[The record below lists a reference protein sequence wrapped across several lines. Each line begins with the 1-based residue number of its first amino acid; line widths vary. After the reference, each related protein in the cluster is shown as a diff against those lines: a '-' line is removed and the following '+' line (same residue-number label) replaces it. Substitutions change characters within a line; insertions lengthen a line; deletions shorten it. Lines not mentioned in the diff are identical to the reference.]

1 MRAKT
6 DTVIPKYPSA
16 MNGEQAQSTPFD
28 PRSITRPHES
38 LLRYYVIVSA
48 FSLFL
53 FPIIYLHYYIY
64 YRTLWYSFDDEGV
77 RMGWGMFW
85 KREVNLTYRRIQD
98 IHVTRNII
106 ERRMGLASVA
116 LQTASGSSKPEATIV
131 GVREADA
138 LRDFLYLKMRGARG
152 ERTDS
157 AESPAPADADEAL
170 VALRDIAASLRT
182 LVEKQGGAR

>member
-1 MRAKT
+1 MAHAPVT
-6 DTVIPKYPSA
+6 ADA
-16 MNGEQAQSTPFD
+16 GFD
-28 PRSITRPHES
+28 PRSITRPDRR
-38 LLRYYVIVSA
+38 LLDYYLIVAA
-48 FSLFL
+48 FSLL
-53 FPIIYLHYYIY
+53 GFPFMALHGYIR
-64 YRTLWYSFDDEGV
+64 YRTLRYRFDDEGV
-77 RMGWGMFW
+77 WMAWGLLW
-85 KREVNLTYRRIQD
+85 RREVNLTYRRIQD